1 MSQVLTGDYLAAAE
15 GKYFTSWQ
23 AATAN
28 TGVATTTQALGS
40 TSPHLVIWN
49 GAESGGKNI
58 YLKNVQMGTTAV
70 ATGRTTLEHVGVLN
84 ANTGAQTT
92 VGTLMSTPINVNG
105 DDGSASLTKLYGGV
119 NVMSTPAAGSRIVH
133 TGRAHMIIPIVL
145 DVWNFVYGESA
156 AATSAP
162 VETLAKVKM
171 VNVALPPVVIAPQT
185 FYTLGLWG
193 ASNGA
198 AADTVRMAV
207 SWIEQ

>member
-1 MSQVLTGDYLAAAE
+1 MSNVLTGDYLAAEE
-15 GKYFTSWQ
+15 GKFFTSWQ

-28 TGVATTTQALGS
+28 TAVATATQALGN

-49 GAESGGKNI
+49 GQPAGGKNI
-58 YLKNVQMGTTAV
+58 YMKKVEFGTTAV

-84 ANTGAQTT
+84 GDTAAHTT
-92 VGTLMSTPINVNG
+92 TGTLMSSPINVNG
-105 DDGSASLTKLYGGV
+105 DSGEGSLTVLYAGV
-119 NVMSTPAAGSRIVH
+119 NVMATPAAGSRIVH
-133 TGRAHMIIPIVL
+133 TGRVQPIIPIVL
-145 DVWNFVYGESA
+145 DSWNFVYGEGSLLTA
-156 AATSAP
+156 AP

-171 VNVALPPVVIAPQT
+171 VNVALPPVIIAPQT

-198 AADTVRMAV
+198 AADTVRTAV